1 MPKTV
6 KNFLQDFPFNPD
18 ADDTLHL
25 KGIKIGRFRIDEL
38 VITGR
43 EAAIH
48 AQEILNA
55 AMERSRRSRINAAG
69 TRLSHSPQATLPAFC
84 QWRSKT
90 TWGPGTAL
98 PRPGD
103 HRLHGPNPTP
113 SPDDLRRH
121 PRLAH

>member
-1 MPKTV
+1 MPKTI

-18 ADDTLHL
+18 ADDTLQL
-25 KGIKIGRFRIDEL
+25 KGIRIGRFRIDEL

-69 TRLSHSPQATLPAFC
+69 TRYLEPLQVTLPDFC
-84 QWRSKT
+84 
-90 TWGPGTAL
+90 P
-98 PRPGD
+98 
-103 HRLHGPNPTP
+103 
-113 SPDDLRRH
+113 
-121 PRLAH
+121 